1 MPSLKVETPQKIYV
15 FGNSS
20 SHKDEFMQILES
32 YYGRLYERNS
42 PQRKPSFKEV
52 SELLNM
58 ECPPSLEPLGG
69 TERRKRKDFNLCD
82 FSPTVLSAYPSKE
95 IEIFYPKILS
105 NFGVYVIVFNM
116 KELLYR
122 STHQTT
128 VNQLIQYFQIIRT
141 YAFEEYHINKE
152 AIDNGNNS
160 VAAAIC
166 PRILFVGTED
176 EEIYQESSWSNW
188 ISFPSLFPASTGKGN
203 KINNFSSKKSGGI
216 RQFFHSFEDVYQQIH
231 DLLHHYFHQYL
242 EYNEIVMYFPDN
254 HSESLRKVYREDY
267 SFPEDEDVEERL
279 RKRYNFFPITTS
291 HIKKDLLIQRLL
303 QINEK
308 RDAFHK
314 RSIWKSKMPFFGVD
328 SASKLAATKQGSAKG
343 SSVRSPLTE
352 RLLDSSESSESFS
365 RNLHLV
371 ICENEEN
378 ILGLNLEDDRYRLL
392 FDLIASYFIDVTSK
406 MQETFPTETLLGY
419 YQAFML
425 FKGEKDQNS
434 LVLSYDRWIEELK
447 QFSLQEGG
455 QNLSTEEIVQGTN
468 FLCAQKLL
476 IKSHPQVESLVHID
490 PTLSPSSFHDV
501 SLLANQHLVLNSF
514 HYAAATVKNLLLNHD
529 TKSFFA
535 ASKISF
541 SEEPQRGIGSRWDKI
556 LQTPKNREEFFH
568 DSLIKREVLKRV
580 IDERDFPILEYFG
593 ILAPITKF
601 HPVSPNIYH
610 NNLTGPDTPHL
621 PSAFTRSSGNIR
633 KSKSR
638 TKSQEIKEDEE
649 KEEEKNDPEENERPF
664 RQFSNQSERTWEE
677 NPLAR
682 KKVVVLATNSVRN
695 NSNQNTIHTRSQ
707 TAETISNPRVTSNG
721 NVITEGHHYYYFIP
735 NLPKFTK
742 QIVGLK
748 KQKILSFESSQTV
761 YVLLVRRNNESLLH
775 SYQKL
780 EWKECKDHSIIP
792 KYFFQRL
799 LHRLLMIQSE
809 FMDTYNKNYSC
820 EENSSIRQRLS
831 LYWNTQQHVLFKDH
845 CVLTLH
851 TFDHVVG
858 EVTSVSTTPN
868 SEKPNNTSGRGSR
881 FTIVRMDSSN
891 DANPDP
897 SSLPRASSSYSEKN
911 VKIKI
916 SLNSIDNMVQ
926 IDISKYWRNPLLVTQ
941 FIRKQIDAVLQEF
954 YPFLIS
960 LPVLPL
966 PSHPSSFVPP
976 VSSSNRTSSTQTNN
990 QPTLL
995 MPLDRLNDLVLSGHN
1010 KFLIQSFRDHSKEE
1024 APIIDLVS
1032 TPSKSYKEN
1041 FERSWNMIKEQGKS
1055 FLKEF
1060 YDYHVEQLRE
1070 DPSNLTADSFI
1081 SKYLH
1086 NNIQKPSIQTMSP
1099 FHQLILPENI
1109 TTINYLKSY
1118 YNSYLQ
1124 LVKYYQYST
1133 SPVSSIFSSW
1143 LKRERTSKPKSL
1155 LSICFASGN
1164 KTFELY
1170 SNTIENIGQLLT
1182 NESSLTEV
1190 FSETNCK
1197 NNPFSL
1203 LSLPFH
1209 SVTQRSSGN
1218 EPKPTVRIELL
1229 RILYSHCLYFV
1240 YDRKELTGLINSI
1253 VSSSPIS
1260 EDDPNEIIYQWILLV
1275 LFFKSVWAI
1284 SHIKHF
1290 LILITSAEK
1299 IDTRYFYQLFSFEV
1313 LQMSRNISLNR
1324 FWMILEDVLKEYCD
1338 EIISAYSS
1346 LCSRETSQAEG
1357 FDCGVL
1363 TKEFILEECEML
1375 CKESLFDLIMH
1386 ISVLI
1391 DLTQENPL
1399 AVTFD
1404 EQPPI
1409 LLGEHEDEE
1418 HFIWIKKPTLIIM
1431 QKDYFSCRGFVEAIL
1446 ISRTKEMV
1454 KSLALEHIIPFKS
1467 LSRPKV
1473 SLLVAIKIFALTGT
1487 PFLTGQE

>member
-1 MPSLKVETPQKIYV
+1 MR
-15 FGNSS
+15 
-20 SHKDEFMQILES
+20 ILEN

-42 PQRKPSFKEV
+42 LQRKPSLKQL
-52 SELLNM
+52 SENLKV
-58 ECPPSLEPLGG
+58 ESPPSLEPPGG
-69 TERRKRKDFNLCD
+69 TGRRKRKDFNLCD
-82 FSPTVLSAYPSKE
+82 FSPTVLSAYPYKE
-95 IEIFYPKILS
+95 IEIFYPKILA

-152 AIDNGNNS
+152 AVENS
-160 VAAAIC
+160 NDDVTVDIR

-188 ISFPSLFPASTGKGN
+188 ISFPSLLPASTGKGN
-203 KINNFSSKKSGGI
+203 KINNSSSKSGGI

-231 DLLHHYFHQYL
+231 DLLHYYFHQYI
-242 EYNEIVMYFPDN
+242 EYNEIAMYFPDK
-254 HSESLRKVYREDY
+254 HSESLRKVFREDY

-279 RKRYNFFPITTS
+279 RKRYNFFPVTTS
-291 HIKKDLLIQRLL
+291 YIKKDLLIQRLL
-303 QINEK
+303 LINEK
-308 RDAFHK
+308 RDAYHK
-314 RSIWKSKMPFFGVD
+314 RSIWRSKIPFFGVD
-328 SASKLAATKQGSAKG
+328 SASKFAATKQGSAKG
-343 SSVRSPLTE
+343 SSVRSPLTD
-352 RLLDSSESSESFS
+352 RLLDSNESSESFS
-365 RNLHLV
+365 WNPHLV

-378 ILGLNLEDDRYRLL
+378 ILGLNLEEDRYRLL
-392 FDLIASYFIDVTSK
+392 FDLIASYFIEFTGK
-406 MQETFPTETLLGY
+406 IQESFPTETLLGY

-425 FKGEKDQNS
+425 FNGEKSQTN

-455 QNLSTEEIVQGTN
+455 QSLSTEEIIQGTN

-476 IKSHPQVESLVHID
+476 IKSHPQVESLVHIE
-490 PTLSPSSFHDV
+490 PTSSPSNFNDASR
-501 SLLANQHLVLNSF
+501 LTNQHLVLNSF
-514 HYAAATVKNLLLNHD
+514 HYAAATVKNLLVIND
-529 TKSFFA
+529 SKSYSA
-535 ASKISF
+535 ASKVSS
-541 SEEPQRGIGSRWDKI
+541 SERGIGSRWDKI
-556 LQTPKNREEFFH
+556 LQTPKNREEFLH
-568 DSLIKREVLKRV
+568 DSLIKRDVLKRI

-601 HPVSPNIYH
+601 HPVSVNIYH
-610 NNLTGPDTPHL
+610 NNVIGQDTPHL
-621 PSAFTRSSGNIR
+621 ASAFTRSSGNIR
-633 KSKSR
+633 KPKTR
-638 TKSQEIKEDEE
+638 AKSQEIKEDEE
-649 KEEEKNDPEENERPF
+649 KEEEKNDQEENERPF
-664 RQFSNQSERTWEE
+664 RQFSNQSEQMWEE

-682 KKVVVLATNSVRN
+682 KRFVGFAGNSVRN
-695 NSNQNTIHTRSQ
+695 NSNQNTIHSRSQ
-707 TAETISNPRVTSNG
+707 TMETISNPRVTSNG
-721 NVITEGHHYYYFIP
+721 NVITEGHQYYYLIP

-742 QIVGLK
+742 QIVGLR
-748 KQKILSFESSQTV
+748 KQKILSFESGQSV
-761 YVLLVRRNNESLLH
+761 YFLLVRRNNESLLH

-780 EWKECKDHSIIP
+780 EWKECKDHSIVP

-809 FMDTYNKNYSC
+809 FMETYNKNYSC
-820 EENSSIRQRLS
+820 EDSGSRQRLS

-851 TFDHVVG
+851 AFDHIVG

-868 SEKPNNTSGRGSR
+868 SEKPNNVSGRGSR
-881 FTIVRMDSSN
+881 FAIVRMDSNN
-891 DANPDP
+891 DANPDQ
-897 SSLPRASSSYSEKN
+897 SFLPGRASSSYSEKH

-941 FIRKQIDAVLQEF
+941 FIRKQIEIVLQEF

-960 LPVLPL
+960 LPILPL

-976 VSSSNRTSSTQTNN
+976 VSSNNRTSSTQSNN
-990 QPTLL
+990 QPPLL
-995 MPLDRLNDLVLSGHN
+995 MPLDRLKDLVLSGHN
-1010 KFLIQSFRDHSKEE
+1010 KFLIQSFRDHRKEE
-1024 APIIDLVS
+1024 ALIIDPVV
-1032 TPSKSYKEN
+1032 PSKSYKEN
-1041 FERSWNMIKEQGKS
+1041 FWNMIKEQGNN

-1060 YDYHVEQLRE
+1060 YDYHVEHLRE
-1070 DPSNLTADSFI
+1070 DPSNLSADSFI
-1081 SKYLH
+1081 AKYLH
-1086 NNIQKPSIQTMSP
+1086 SNILKPSIQTMTP

-1109 TTINYLKSY
+1109 TMINYLKSY

-1124 LVKYYQYST
+1124 LIKYYQYST

-1143 LKRERTSKPKSL
+1143 LKREKTSKPKSL
-1155 LSICFASGN
+1155 LSICFAAGN
-1164 KTFELY
+1164 KTFDLY

-1182 NESSLTEV
+1182 SESSLTEV
-1190 FSETNCK
+1190 FSEANCK
-1197 NNPFSL
+1197 YNPFSL

-1209 SVTQRSSGN
+1209 LVTQRTSEN
-1218 EPKPTVRIELL
+1218 KPKLTVRIELL
-1229 RILYSHCLYFV
+1229 RLLYSHCLYFI

-1253 VSSSPIS
+1253 SSSSPIS

-1275 LFFKSVWAI
+1275 LFFKSFWSI

-1299 IDTRYFYQLFSFEV
+1299 SDTRYFYQLFSFEV
-1313 LQMSRNISLNR
+1313 LQMSRHISLNK
-1324 FWMILEDVLKEYCD
+1324 FWIILEDVLKEYCD

-1346 LCSRETSQAEG
+1346 LCFRETSQSEEG
-1357 FDCGVL
+1357 GAL
-1363 TKEFILEECEML
+1363 TKESVLAECEIL
-1375 CKESLFDLIMH
+1375 CKESLYDLIMH

-1391 DLTQENPL
+1391 ELTQETPL
-1399 AVTFD
+1399 AVIFD

-1409 LLGEHEDEE
+1409 YIGAKEDEKR
-1418 HFIWIKKPTLIIM
+1418 FIWIENPTLIIM

-1454 KSLALEHIIPFKS
+1454 ESLALEHIIPLKS
-1467 LSRPKV
+1467 LSKPKV
-1473 SLLVAIKIFALTGT
+1473 SLLVAIKIFALTATSSLKGHK
-1487 PFLTGQE
+1487 